1 MDTAARQRL
10 GEYEKAIYNGG
21 GMKVKWIQ
29 NKLYMGIAILSMSV
43 PLQVNAAGRDTVN
56 LDQNGSQ
63 VGVSVEMS
71 NATEEKITTVAVSL
85 EVKTE
90 DLSQVKVEFQFSAEL
105 EGAEY
110 GFIYNENTG
119 RLDIYVASAKS
130 LFKEE
135 QLSLGNVQVQ
145 PVNPNQSISADI
157 GYCKDSFKTANSA
170 YGDKTP
176 VVENEVAPVTIQIGN
191 GSLTPPGSGTDNNL
205 GGADGTNPGNTNQ
218 GNPGANAG
226 GSGSGNPT
234 GGNRDEGLYDETT
247 RFKNDPSSAESISSS
262 VVKREGKEIP
272 PINLTT
278 GAAAAIAG
286 KNGAETGNATLLGT
300 IGKVSVISPKNGPA
314 SILVSKGEGEASA
327 EDMPD
332 GLVAGIKDESLTE
345 KLGGLFG
352 GEYAEEDGAGEIV
365 LDQEKGGAVDN
376 SKSERRKRILIFGAA
391 LTGAAAVIVG
401 IGVILVKKTGV
412 VLADSKRKKRRK
424 KHRRKKKN
432 ARKKRRRPSSY

>member
-1 MDTAARQRL
+1 M
-10 GEYEKAIYNGG
+10 
-21 GMKVKWIQ
+21 KWIQ
-29 NKLYMGIAILSMSV
+29 NKLYLGMAILSVSV
-43 PLQVNAAGRDTVN
+43 PLQVHAAGRDTVN

-63 VGVSVEMS
+63 AAVSVEMS
-71 NATEEKITTVAVSL
+71 NAVEEKITTVAVSL

-90 DLSQVKVEFQFSAEL
+90 DLSQVKVEFQFSSEL
-105 EGAEY
+105 EGAEH

-119 RLDIYVASAKS
+119 RLDIYAASAKS

-135 QLSLGNVQVQ
+135 QLSLGNVQVN
-145 PVNPNQSISADI
+145 PVNPNQSISVDI

-191 GSLTPPGSGTDNNL
+191 GSLTPPGSGTDNDNS
-205 GGADGTNPGNTNQ
+205 GGVNGTNPGNTNQ

-234 GGNRDEGLYDETT
+234 GSNRDEGLYDETT
-247 RFKNDPSSAESISSS
+247 RFTNDPSSAESISSS
-262 VVKREGKEIP
+262 VVKREGKELL

-278 GAAAAIAG
+278 GAAAVIAG
-286 KNGAETGNATLLGT
+286 KNGAESGNVALLGT

-314 SILVSKGEGEASA
+314 SIRVSKGEGEASA

-332 GLVAGIKDESLTE
+332 GLVAGIEDKSFTE
-345 KLGGLFG
+345 KLGGLI
-352 GEYAEEDGAGEIV
+352 GEEHSVEVGSGEIL

-376 SKSERRKRILIFGAA
+376 SKSERRKRIIIFVAA
-391 LTGAAAVIVG
+391 LAGGAAVIGCMGVFLVKRA
-401 IGVILVKKTGV
+401 GVILAEG
-412 VLADSKRKKRRK
+412 KRKKKRK
-424 KHRRKKKN
+424 KHRRKKKTV
-432 ARKKRRRPSSY
+432 RKKRKRPSSY